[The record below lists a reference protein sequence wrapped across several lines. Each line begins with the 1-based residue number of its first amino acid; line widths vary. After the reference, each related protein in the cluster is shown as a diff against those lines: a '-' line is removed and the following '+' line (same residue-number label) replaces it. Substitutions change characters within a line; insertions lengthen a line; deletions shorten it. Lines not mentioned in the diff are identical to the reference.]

1 MGETGESGTPGRGS
15 AMASWRFATVIVWF
29 VVGFGLILRSFGQVL
44 GAVIPALTSFL
55 LAGLLLAMF
64 RPITH
69 WLKRHGANDG
79 LAALGGVAAA
89 IVVMGVVLMI
99 VLGPVLA
106 GANSF
111 VTSLPA
117 AAANLSAE
125 LRSLVANTPVLSQAV
140 KGSLES
146 SAGSLV
152 SGASRVALGG
162 VGILVAAG
170 SAIFS
175 LGLTTFLALILTFW
189 FLKDGPHISKSILAV
204 VPARWREEVSTIAS
218 AFDTSFSGYLIAT
231 AINCSFIFVLDGIGF
246 SLVGL
251 PNPWLFAAMDALV
264 GVIPYIGS
272 ILSFVVAVVVGL
284 AISPA
289 VGIGTGLVQFAV
301 DQIVYSFIGPV
312 VAGKTVSL
320 HPVMIIFALS
330 VGAALA
336 GIWGALLA
344 IPVAAAI
351 RVIFIYYRDRDAA
364 QAAELQSEGAS
375 ASDA

>member
-1 MGETGESGTPGRGS
+1 MRETEGGKPRGENRLTFW
-15 AMASWRFATVIVWF
+15 ALATAIVWF

-44 GAVIPALTSFL
+44 GVLIPALTSFL
-55 LAGLLLAMF
+55 FAGLLVAMF
-64 RPITH
+64 RPVTH
-69 WLKRHGANDG
+69 WLKRRKVNDG
-79 LAALGGVAAA
+79 LAALGGVACAL
-89 IVVMGVVLMI
+89 VVIGIGSVI

-111 VTSLPA
+111 VTSLPT

-125 LRSLVANTPVLSQAV
+125 LRTLIANTPVLSQAV
-140 KGSLES
+140 RGALES
-146 SAGSLV
+146 SAASLV

-162 VGILVAAG
+162 VGILVKVG
-170 SAIFS
+170 SVIFS
-175 LGLTTFLALILTFW
+175 LGLTTFLALILAFW
-189 FLKDGPHISKSILAV
+189 FLKDGPHISKAMLAV
-204 VPARWREEVSTIAS
+204 VPARWREDVSAVAS

-231 AINCSFIFVLDGIGF
+231 AINCSLIFVLDGIGF

-264 GVIPYIGS
+264 GVIPYVGS

-289 VGIGTGLVQFAV
+289 VGIGTGVVHFAV

-351 RVIFIYYRDRDAA
+351 RVIFIYYRDRDGVQVLEA
-364 QAAELQSEGAS
+364 QGAGAS
-375 ASDA
+375 ASDG